1 MPMQPSPSL
10 IMSQTGPT
18 KPPGPDLSGRRPTL
32 DLKSEEAKLAL
43 PLTHSQNSDTA
54 NTHKKRKKK
63 RTISADNTF
72 TPTLTTAV
80 STEQWLEELQV
91 LASVFESDMSSVQRS
106 DGFPKCVKIALKS
119 KETGP
124 IYCSLVLEATWQA
137 GYPRLSLELAL
148 RDVVGI
154 SQDEEKRLS
163 AMVVAAAEAKARLQ
177 SECLYDTCGLLLHE
191 LSHLNLAER
200 TLRAGLSA
208 GQLERKISGDV
219 DFSSKVREDVESRNV
234 KKEERTQ
241 RPSDDDKALEVKL
254 RDYHPDLQFPTTQS
268 RFSDEYYNK
277 SKIGEGK
284 GGAVYQAIDR
294 IEEKVYAIKRINLAH
309 KSATEYR
316 KLTKEV
322 VQLSEL
328 YHEHIVRYYYAW
340 TEEQTESDSSSED
353 SSEDDHSLTFLS
365 SPVVEG
371 RDSEDSESSADA
383 PETLPQYLY
392 VKMEFCEG
400 DTVRAVL
407 ERESLPEAMER
418 WRLFREI
425 LDALSYV
432 HSKGIVHKN
441 LKPANIFLDGSARV
455 KLGGFGLARHRSR
468 RDTEG
473 EELEQFYW
481 SPETEYSEK
490 ADLFSLGVIFYELWR
505 PFRSASQRLEEL
517 KRLSADQSLPDD
529 FVRSTPANVVE
540 VVKMLT
546 KTDPGERP
554 NARTM
559 LYSELLP
566 HKFESHLVDDFIQT
580 ILNPKTS
587 ERKWLLEAL
596 FEQQTNP
603 AEVDFSFSISKLA
616 AVGTESSQEDN
627 RRLVKMQSLVQSSI
641 VNRFK
646 GIFERAGAIH
656 LIAPLV
662 TPYFDFVKISDGKET
677 LMVKTE
683 AMSPSATVTFLE
695 SNGVLVSLPNRS
707 ILPWARLIARNNLG
721 GVIKRYSVSPIFR
734 PRERQEPIQNLEAA
748 FDICC
753 EERLSSR
760 AQIQIEAEVIKV
772 ALDCLNCLGSEQHSF
787 EVRVNSSRLV
797 SEMVGMVQVPKHLR
811 ANVYGI
817 LSDCC
822 NKKWVVTKSRLE
834 KAGLTLGMLEKLA
847 VFFRQRGSVS
857 DLLVYFHSI
866 SSGSQMDRL
875 VSELRH
881 LERIIEAC
889 GALDIQQAQI
899 VIDLSLISEGL
910 LCFSGV
916 MFKIYGRDRYATRLF
931 AYGGRYDNLIQQFD
945 LQDSERALFDKRP
958 VRMAGVGLRIQL
970 NQMVDFVLRLGEE
983 PERQCLHGPRV
994 CITSQMGEVRVERR
1008 EEDLERMKER
1018 SEFCAELWK
1027 FHIPAIYFYSQ
1038 VPEEQALDFCL
1049 RYKIHFLVFI
1059 KSAPD
1064 KQPDDNDL
1072 PEEDVK
1078 TKKDSPVSKPVQATA
1093 TYRDL
1098 FTHKDYDSDL
1108 PASKLCEA
1116 IRDALRLGA

>member
-1 MPMQPSPSL
+1 
-10 IMSQTGPT
+10 MSQTGPG
-18 KPPGPDLSGRRPTL
+18 KPPGLDLSSRRATIEV
-32 DLKSEEAKLAL
+32 KSEEAKLIMT
-43 PLTHSQNSDTA
+43 LTHSQHSDTA
-54 NTHKKRKKK
+54 NKKKKRKKK
-63 RTISADNTF
+63 RTISADNCF
-72 TPTLTTAV
+72 PPALSTAV

-91 LASVFESDMSSVQRS
+91 ISSVFETDMSTVQTS
-106 DGFPKCVKIALKS
+106 DGFPNCVKIALKS
-119 KETGP
+119 KENGP
-124 IYCSLVLEATWQA
+124 IYCSLALEATWQA
-137 GYPRLSLELAL
+137 GYPRLPLELSL
-148 RDVVGI
+148 RDVIGV
-154 SQDEEKRLS
+154 SQEEEKRLL
-163 AMVVAAAEAKARLQ
+163 AKVVAAAEAKAKHQ

-191 LSHLNLAER
+191 LSHLNALER
-200 TLRAGLSA
+200 TLRSGLSP
-208 GQLERKISGDV
+208 GQLERKTSGDV

-241 RPSDDDKALEVKL
+241 RPSDDDKALEAKL

-294 IEEKVYAIKRINLAH
+294 IEEKVYAIKRIKLAH

-316 KLTKEV
+316 QLTKEV

-340 TEEQTESDSSSED
+340 TEEQIESDSSSED
-353 SSEDDHSLTFLS
+353 SSEDDHSITFLS
-365 SPVVEG
+365 SPVIEG
-371 RDSEDSESSADA
+371 RDSEDSESSSDA

-425 LDALSYV
+425 LDALSYM

-441 LKPANIFLDGSARV
+441 LKPANIFLDGNVRV
-455 KLGGFGLARHRSR
+455 KLGGFGLARHKSR
-468 RDTEG
+468 RDPEG
-473 EELEQFYW
+473 EDSEQFYW

-490 ADLFSLGVIFYELWR
+490 ADLYSLGVVFYELWR

-517 KRLSADQSLPDD
+517 KRLRTDQPLPDD

-540 VVKMLT
+540 VVTMLT
-546 KTDPGERP
+546 KTDPAERP
-554 NARTM
+554 NARAM

-627 RRLVKMQSLVQSSI
+627 RRGVKMRSLVQSSI

-646 GIFERAGAIH
+646 SIFERAGAIH

-662 TPYFDFVKISDGKET
+662 TPYFDFVKITDGKET
-677 LMVKTE
+677 LSVKTE
-683 AMSPSATVTFLE
+683 ALSPSATVTYLE
-695 SNGVLVSLPNRS
+695 STGVLVSLPNRS

-753 EERLSSR
+753 EERLSAS
-760 AQIQIEAEVIKV
+760 AQIHMEAEVLKV
-772 ALDCLNCLGSEQHSF
+772 ALDCLNSLGSDSHSF
-787 EVRVNSSRLV
+787 EVRINSSRLV
-797 SEMVGMVQVPKHLR
+797 SEMVAMVQVPKSLR
-811 ANVYGI
+811 ANVYRI

-822 NKKWVVTKSRLE
+822 NKKWVVTKSHLE
-834 KAGLTLGMLEKLA
+834 KAGLTLSMLEKLTL
-847 VFFRQRGSVS
+847 FFRQRGSVS
-857 DLLVYFHSI
+857 DLLVYFHSM

-875 VSELRH
+875 VLELRR
-881 LERIIEAC
+881 LERVIEAC
-889 GALDIQQAQI
+889 ADFDIRPEQI
-899 VIDLSLISEGL
+899 TIDLSLISEGL
-910 LCFSGV
+910 FCFSGL
-916 MFKIYGRDRYATRLF
+916 MFKIYGTDRYATRLF
-931 AYGGRYDNLIQQFD
+931 AYGGRYDNLIQQYD

-958 VRMAGVGLRIQL
+958 ARMVGVGMRIQL

-983 PERQCLHGPRV
+983 PERRCLQGPSV
-994 CITSQMGEVRVERR
+994 CITSQTSSGRLQGP
-1008 EEDLERMKER
+1008 EEELERMKER

-1027 FHIPAIYFYSQ
+1027 YHISAIYFYSL
-1038 VPEEQALDFCL
+1038 VTVEQALAFCL
-1049 RYKIHFLVFI
+1049 RYKIHFLVFV
-1059 KSAPD
+1059 KPASER
-1064 KQPDDNDL
+1064 QPDDIETL
-1072 PEEDVK
+1072 QEAP
-1078 TKKDSPVSKPVQATA
+1078 SQPFQATA

-1098 FTHKDYDSDL
+1098 FTRKDYDMDL
-1108 PASKLCEA
+1108 PAPKLCEA
-1116 IRDALRLGA
+1116 LKDSLRIGA